1 MKRRSF
7 IRISSLF
14 ATSTFLL
21 GFGKPPVPQLLTVN
35 GPINAN
41 EAGNILEHEH
51 ILVDFIGADQYDP
64 SRWDREE
71 VASQLLPYLK
81 ELKNLG
87 CNTLIECTPAYLGR
101 DVQLLKD
108 LSQQSGLHI
117 ITNTGF
123 YGAGDNKYIPEF
135 AFEASAQEL
144 ADIWIKEFEQG
155 IDGTSVRPGFIKIS
169 VNPGPLSQ
177 MHRKLVQAASIAHLR
192 TGLTIASHTGPAL
205 PAFEEL
211 EILQKEGVHP
221 SAFVWVH
228 AQNEEGKGNYLKA
241 AKIGAWV
248 SLDGLDETRME
259 EYIEM
264 VYMMKKEGFLHKTLI
279 SHDGGWYEPGKPW
292 EGPIRKYTVL
302 YRQFR
307 PKLLEQGFSEEDTD
321 LLFKNNPQKA
331 FAIQIRRRSR

>member
-1 MKRRSF
+1 MKRRDF
-7 IRISSLF
+7 IRISGTLAASLIWPRTAF
-14 ATSTFLL
+14 ANDL
-21 GFGKPPVPQLLTVN
+21 KVITVN
-35 GPINAN
+35 GPIASHKM
-41 EAGNILEHEH
+41 GNTLEHEH

-64 SRWDREE
+64 SRWDRAE
-71 VASQLLPYLK
+71 VTSQMLPHLK
-81 ELKNLG
+81 ELKALG
-87 CNTLIECTPAYLGR
+87 CDTLIECTPAYLGR

-123 YGAGDNKYIPEF
+123 YGARDNKYIPEF
-135 AFEASAQEL
+135 AFEASTQEL

-155 IDGTSVRPGFIKIS
+155 IDGTSVRPGFLKIS
-169 VNPGPLSQ
+169 VNPGPLSELHQ
-177 MHRKLVQAASIAHLR
+177 KLVRAACITHLR

-211 EILQKEGVHP
+211 EILYQEGVHP
-221 SAFVWVH
+221 SAFVWIH
-228 AQNEEGKGNYLKA
+228 AQNEEDKSNYLKA
-241 AKIGAWV
+241 AKIGAWI
-248 SLDGLDETRME
+248 SLDGLDETRLE

-279 SHDGGWYEPGKPW
+279 SHDGGWYEPGKHW

-302 YRQFR
+302 YRKFR
-307 PKLLEQGFSEEDTD
+307 PKLLEQGFSEEDTE

-331 FAIQIRRRSR
+331 FAIQIRKA

>member
-7 IRISSLF
+7 IRTSSLF
-14 ATSTFLL
+14 ATSTFLP
-21 GFGKPPVPQLLTVN
+21 GFGRISEPQLLTVN
-35 GPINAN
+35 GPIKAT
-41 EAGNILEHEH
+41 EARNILGHEH

-64 SRWDREE
+64 SRWNREE
-71 VASQLLPYLK
+71 VISQMLPHLK
-81 ELKNLG
+81 ELNALG
-87 CNTLIECTPAYLGR
+87 CDTLIECTPAYLGR
-101 DVQLLKD
+101 DVQLLKN

-228 AQNEEGKGNYLKA
+228 AQNEEGKSNYLKA

-264 VYMMKKEGFLHKTLI
+264 LYMMKKGGFLHKTLI
-279 SHDGGWYEPGKPW
+279 SHDGGWYEPGKPL
-292 EGPIRKYTVL
+292 EGPSRKYTVL
-302 YRQFR
+302 YRQLR
-307 PKLLEQGFSEEDTD
+307 PKLLGHGFSGEDTD
-321 LLFKNNPQKA
+321 LLLKNNPQKA
-331 FAIQIRRRSR
+331 FAIQIRKS

>member
-1 MKRRSF
+1 MKRRDF
-7 IRISSLF
+7 IRIGGTLAASLIWPRTAF
-14 ATSTFLL
+14 ANDL
-21 GFGKPPVPQLLTVN
+21 KVITVN
-35 GPINAN
+35 GPIASHKM
-41 EAGNILEHEH
+41 GNTLEHEH

-108 LSQQSGLHI
+108 LSQQSRLHI

-123 YGAGDNKYIPEF
+123 YGARDNKYIPEF

-144 ADIWIKEFEQG
+144 ADIWIREFEQG
-155 IDGTSVRPGFIKIS
+155 IDGTSVRPGFLKIS
-169 VNPGPLSQ
+169 VNPSPLSELHQ
-177 MHRKLVQAASIAHLR
+177 KLVRAASITHLR

-205 PAFEEL
+205 PAFEQL
-211 EILQKEGVHP
+211 EILYQEGVHP
-221 SAFVWVH
+221 SAFVWIH
-228 AQNEEGKGNYLKA
+228 AQNEEDKSNYLKA
-241 AKIGAWV
+241 AKIGAWI
-248 SLDGLDETRME
+248 SLDGLDETRLE

-264 VYMMKKEGFLHKTLI
+264 VYMMKKEGFLHKILI
-279 SHDGGWYEPGKPW
+279 SHDGGWYEPGKHW

-307 PKLLEQGFSEEDTD
+307 PKLLEQGFSEEDTN

-331 FAIQIRRRSR
+331 FAIQIRKA